1 MVGELDSDGGA
12 AECGGE
18 MLRGAFELCPTV
30 VAGAGLAAVLLV
42 SLLHGPHINMAPM
55 IANTAMTAAI
65 VPGPMAP
72 ALRRSR
78 SLSSLIFVL
87 RCCNAKTIYEEK
99 GSERRLPRWPQ
110 ANLDAKEWA
119 NDRFGSIATE
129 SGLSDRFRS
138 TPGNGHRR
146 TASACRKSARRVG
159 FVMVAVMSD
168 PPSTDI
174 SGAGLEYLNL
184 PGTDILRMGILAIV
198 ALLPAP

>member
-1 MVGELDSDGGA
+1 
-12 AECGGE
+12 
-18 MLRGAFELCPTV
+18 
-30 VAGAGLAAVLLV
+30 
-42 SLLHGPHINMAPM
+42 MAPLFRR
-55 IANTAMTAAI
+55 AI
-65 VPGPMAP
+65 TCSVVERWAGSAQDPTFSMDPLPAP
-72 ALRRSR
+72 VAHDRPDKTSR
-78 SLSSLIFVL
+78 H
-87 RCCNAKTIYEEK
+87 RN
-99 GSERRLPRWPQ
+99 W
-110 ANLDAKEWA
+110 

-198 ALLPAP
+198 ALLPPRPNPILRSSIPASAGTNVYCGLVSVSSTEKS